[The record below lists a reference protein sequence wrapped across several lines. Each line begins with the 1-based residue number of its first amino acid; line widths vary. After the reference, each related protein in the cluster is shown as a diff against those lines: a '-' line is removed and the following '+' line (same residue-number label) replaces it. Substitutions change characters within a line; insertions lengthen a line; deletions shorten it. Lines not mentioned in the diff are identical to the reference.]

1 MVLCYDLIEYIAGFA
16 DIDSRRAM
24 GFLPRKLRKDQKDIN
39 IHFKKVAIFLDP
51 HIVLTVCGER
61 SMKSMIIYHPLDER
75 PYSICHIKTTWGG
88 INGTERN
95 EYIVE

>member
-24 GFLPRKLRKDQKDIN
+24 GFLPRKLRPEQKDIKVL
-39 IHFKKVAIFLDP
+39 FKRVSFFKDP

-61 SMKSMIIYHPLDER
+61 SMKSIIIYHPLDER
-75 PYSICHIKTTWGG
+75 PYSTCHVRTTWGG
-88 INGTERN
+88 SNGTERN